1 MKKGR
6 NRSQEPDLHLVSR
19 ELYLV
24 KRIEVRR
31 KNSEIDIKK
40 RNVIVRKKSR
50 SNLSL

>member
-6 NRSQEPDLHLVSR
+6 NRSQEPDPHLVSR

-31 KNSEIDIKK
+31 KNSEISIKK
-40 RNVIVRKKSR
+40 EM
-50 SNLSL
+50 LL